1 MTDGSRFSVWKAA
14 RRSDD
19 RVPGTLHV
27 RRVHPVGSGGV
38 GFGAGYRLE
47 GEVSAPGL
55 PPTRISHIDSLPSVH
70 ELAGIDLP
78 VLVDPTRPDRL
89 RIQWREVGDL
99 HKYVQE
105 TLHARA
111 AAERVADSHEAEAAN
126 TAEAAPYQTVVR
138 QLRAA
143 PADEPARVGVGGQA
157 KLD

>member
-19 RVPGTLHV
+19 RVPGTFHV

-55 PPTRISHIDSLPSVH
+55 PATRISHIDSLPSVH
-70 ELAGIDLP
+70 ELDGIDLP
-78 VLVDPTRPDRL
+78 VLVDPARPENL
-89 RIQWREVGDL
+89 RIQWRQVGDL
-99 HKYVQE
+99 HEYVQE

-111 AAERVADSHEAEAAN
+111 AAERAAASHEADA
-126 TAEAAPYQTVVR
+126 AEAEQYQTVIR
-138 QLRAA
+138 QRRATA
-143 PADEPARVGVGGQA
+143 SMDEPARVGVGGQA